1 MERLKGI
8 FCEGNRVRLSI
19 VFVAAL
25 FMFALI
31 ASSSTAADNHLVN
44 TDQENIAIDGYD
56 TVAYFTERQPVKG
69 TDEYEQVWQNAIW
82 KFSSAENRDRFSN
95 DPERYAPRYGG
106 FCVGGLAVGVLR
118 KVDPQA
124 WAIVD
129 NKLYLNFEKADVS
142 PFVENST
149 DEVAKAD
156 ANWERLGKIKPSRFS
171 Q

>member
-1 MERLKGI
+1 MGHRQALI
-8 FCEGNRVRLSI
+8 HEGSRVRLS
-19 VFVAAL
+19 VLFVATMFLCAL
-25 FMFALI
+25 F
-31 ASSSTAADNHLVN
+31 ASSSTASDNHLVN

-69 TDEYEQVWQNAIW
+69 TDEYEQVWQNAVW
-82 KFSSAENRDRFSN
+82 KFSSADNRDRFSK

-129 NKLYLNFEKADVS
+129 DKLYLNFEKADVS

-156 ANWERLGKIKPSRFS
+156 ANWERLGKVKSSRFS